1 MEDRKMRPRMKRGRR
16 KVCKFCA
23 DKTASI
29 DYKDIRTLEKFV
41 TERGK
46 IMPRRMSG
54 MCAKHQRDLAIAIK
68 RARTVALDP
77 KGATKFFVSSLME
90 CCILRAQ

>member
-1 MEDRKMRPRMKRGRR
+1 MEDRKMRPRPKRGRR

-23 DKTASI
+23 DKATNI

-68 RARTVALDP
+68 RARTVALLPYVAD
-77 KGATKFFVSSLME
+77 
-90 CCILRAQ
+90 

>member
-23 DKTASI
+23 DKPGSI

-68 RARTVALDP
+68 RARTVALLP
-77 KGATKFFVSSLME
+77 YVSD
-90 CCILRAQ
+90 

>member
-1 MEDRKMRPRMKRGRR
+1 MH
-16 KVCKFCA
+16 
-23 DKTASI
+23 I

-54 MCAKHQRDLAIAIK
+54 VCAKHQRDLAIAIK
-68 RARTVALDP
+68 RARVVALLPYVAD
-77 KGATKFFVSSLME
+77 
-90 CCILRAQ
+90 

>member
-1 MEDRKMRPRMKRGRR
+1 MEDRKMRPRMKSGRR

-23 DKTASI
+23 DKNASI

-68 RARTVALDP
+68 RARTVALLP
-77 KGATKFFVSSLME
+77 YVSD
-90 CCILRAQ
+90 